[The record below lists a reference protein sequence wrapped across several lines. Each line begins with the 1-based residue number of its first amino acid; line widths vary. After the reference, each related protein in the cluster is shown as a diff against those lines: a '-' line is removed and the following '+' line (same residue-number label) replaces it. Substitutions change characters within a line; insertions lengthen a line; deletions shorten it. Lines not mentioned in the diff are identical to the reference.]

1 MKRIY
6 NMQDLVQFGINP
18 LTGEACAYS
27 MRILCDL
34 SEKGCEN
41 LSAFFGLPRPQVTF
55 QPNWNSKVG
64 EDDAV
69 ASIMLVRSLVPDLGR
84 FLLYRDGADVV
95 IGEPDGAMLGL
106 SNTDENFKAH
116 LEYAMTEHARGRGF
130 CVWHN
135 FGKGTTG
142 RNQHTF
148 TGRTE

>member
-1 MKRIY
+1 MKRIS

-27 MRILCDL
+27 MRLLCDL

-41 LSAFFGLPRPQVTF
+41 LSAFFGLPRGQVLF
-55 QPNWNSKVG
+55 QSNWNSKVG

-69 ASIMLVRSLVPDLGR
+69 GSIMLVRSLVPDLSR
-84 FLLYRDGADVV
+84 FMLYMDGADMV
-95 IGEPDGAMLGL
+95 IEQPDGTMLGL
-106 SNTDENFKAH
+106 WETDEYFERYQSYAETEQAH
-116 LEYAMTEHARGRGF
+116 GEGYRIWR
-130 CVWHN
+130 N

-142 RNQHTF
+142 RNKHAF